1 MPPQDGLKFLFDIQD
16 KISAKLVKIEA
27 KSKSSAKK
35 IETAFNRASKSQE
48 ANSLKVAAIEQR
60 RVAAAESNA
69 TKLAAIAQ
77 KSAAADQAHAAKREA
92 IQRQRVASI
101 DSTTTKIAAIEQRR
115 VASNQ
120 ANAAKLSAIQQKSI
134 AAAQADATKRAAIA
148 QRGAQAEQRR
158 ADKIATA
165 LKKETAARD
174 RATAKAAA
182 NAGKLSKTF
191 TTFSQTTFA
200 GMVSAAGAMALA
212 RKAWTTFTGV
222 ISSSLSLWGEQEQS
236 VVAMTTA
243 LKAQGTYTPEL
254 SKQYQDLAAKLQTLS
269 TDGDETLLK
278 MQALLIQVGDVGPDQ
293 MEKALT
299 AAQDLAVGLDVDLKT
314 SALLVGK
321 AFAGDT
327 ATLKRY
333 GIVLD
338 QNELKQKGVALVLDK
353 ITAKFGGQA
362 AAKAKTFAGLI
373 EQLGNRWGDLK
384 ELIGQ
389 WLTQSSGL
397 LTPMLAKINKAV
409 GWVTDNFDSLKPIL
423 AAVATLAGVTLVAG
437 LAALGVVIY
446 TTVIP
451 AVTLMTGGLNLLIPV
466 IALIA
471 AAGVGAWV
479 AWGDEIK
486 AFLRGTWGKLEQG
499 LEDFMV
505 WVDEAFG
512 VLKGWLDR
520 IPTPILALLGP
531 VGMVLAVFRKWEDI
545 KEIARGVWRGI
556 RAMADKLGAIFDGIK
571 AKVDAVIGFFVR
583 MKDKVVGNSIVP
595 DMVDDLDAEFQ
606 RMGEVMT
613 YESAEATDA
622 VVTNLED
629 LTAESIKAADA
640 TRQLADEQQAGTE
653 SASGYDLA
661 LAGLSG
667 QMGGAT
673 GQALNLVI
681 AMREHNKVQREA
693 AEAGRETEQE
703 FSEIQQRAAT
713 LGFAFTAIGEAIG
726 GTAGTVLTELGTIAQ
741 AFATGGV
748 VGGIM
753 AGIAS
758 LAKGLR
764 GLFSRGKKKREAAA
778 QAARDAAAVAAKAAE
793 EAAAAAAQI
802 AAAMEDIRLGL
813 LGMPTQ
819 AVTEDFRLLRDVWN
833 GMNAAERAQGMDRYV
848 AALQAASAAGIVL
861 TGVEQELLDAFVA
874 YNSAMAEASSRQD
887 AEMAALRTRQE
898 AEMAG
903 IDAQIDAIESRLRP
917 KISFFTGATGSAESR
932 TGFTV
937 CPAGRGGGGAHRA
950 PEGISRC
957 SEDLA
962 VRAVID
968 SPRDSTEG
976 ARRSQGIA
984 GRGAQLDQ
992 GGQGCGARRR
1002 SRPPLQR
1009 EMEDERIAVQLGDRS
1024 AQGRGPTRKPPKP
1037 LLARAAEAT
1046 AAASGSRR
1054 I

>member
-16 KISAKLVKIEA
+16 KISAKLAKIEA
-27 KSKSSAKK
+27 KSKASADK
-35 IETAFNRASKSQE
+35 IDKAFTRSSKSQE
-48 ANSLKVAAIEQR
+48 SNSIKLAAIEQK
-60 RVAAAESNA
+60 RVAAADSNA

-77 KSAAADQAHAAKREA
+77 
-92 IQRQRVASI
+92 
-101 DSTTTKIAAIEQRR
+101 
-115 VASNQ
+115 
-120 ANAAKLSAIQQKSI
+120 
-134 AAAQADATKRAAIA
+134 
-148 QRGAQAEQRR
+148 RGALAEQRR
-158 ADKIATA
+158 SDKIAAA

-243 LKAQGTYTPEL
+243 LKSQGTYTPEL

-314 SALLVGK
+314 AALLVGK

-338 QNELKQKGVALVLDK
+338 QTELKQKGVSLVLDK
-353 ITAKFGGQA
+353 IQAKFGGQA
-362 AAKAKTFAGLI
+362 AAKAKTFAGII

-384 ELIGQ
+384 EKIGE

-397 LTPMLAKINKAV
+397 LTPMLSTISKSV
-409 GWVTDNFDSLKPIL
+409 GWVTDNFDTLKPIL
-423 AAVATLAGVTLVAG
+423 ASVATLAGVTLVAG

-451 AVTLMTGGLNLLIPV
+451 AVTLMTGGLNFLIPV

-486 AFLRGTWGKLEQG
+486 AFLRDTWEKMKSG
-499 LEDFMV
+499 LQAFRV
-505 WVDEAFG
+505 WVDEAFD
-512 VLKGWLDR
+512 VLQGWLDA

-531 VGMVLAVFRKWEDI
+531 VGMVLAVFRKWDDI

-556 RAMADKLGAIFDGIK
+556 RLMADRLGAIFDGIK

-595 DMVDDLDAEFQ
+595 DMVDDLDSEFQ

-613 YESAEATDA
+613 YESSEATEA

-629 LTAESIKAADA
+629 LTAESTKAADA
-640 TRQLADEQQAGTE
+640 TRKLADEQQAGTE

-661 LAGLSG
+661 LASLSG
-667 QMGGAT
+667 QMGGTA

-681 AMREHNKVQREA
+681 AMREHNKEQREA
-693 AEAGRETEQE
+693 AKAGRETEQE
-703 FSEIQQRAAT
+703 FSGIQQRAAT

-726 GTAGTVLTELGTIAQ
+726 GTAGKVISELGTIAQ

-758 LAKGLR
+758 LTKGLR
-764 GLFSRGKKKREAAA
+764 GLFNRGKEKREREA
-778 QAARDAAAVAAKAAE
+778 QEERDRLASVAKAAE
-793 EAAAAAAQI
+793 
-802 AAAMEDIRLGL
+802 D
-813 LGMPTQ
+813 
-819 AVTEDFRLLRDVWN
+819 
-833 GMNAAERAQGMDRYV
+833 AAERMR
-848 AALQAASAAGIVL
+848 AAAEKAAAEIKTYWDGVYDSAISGFDQAQAAGQSAYDEIYLSAIASGE
-861 TGVEQELLDAFVA
+861 GQEVAILL
-874 YNSAMAEASSRQD
+874 
-887 AEMAALRTRQE
+887 
-898 AEMAG
+898 
-903 IDAQIDAIESRLRP
+903 
-917 KISFFTGATGSAESR
+917 
-932 TGFTV
+932 
-937 CPAGRGGGGAHRA
+937 
-950 PEGISRC
+950 
-957 SEDLA
+957 
-962 VRAVID
+962 
-968 SPRDSTEG
+968 
-976 ARRSQGIA
+976 
-984 GRGAQLDQ
+984 
-992 GGQGCGARRR
+992 
-1002 SRPPLQR
+1002 
-1009 EMEDERIAVQLGDRS
+1009 
-1024 AQGRGPTRKPPKP
+1024 
-1037 LLARAAEAT
+1037 AT
-1046 AAASGSRR
+1046 AAQERAIDHILEKEGDKICAPSGV
-1054 I
+1054 